1 LSGKEL
7 DGYQGPLKARF
18 AFAHFAK
25 ILNGHRPNSATC
37 QPIPV
42 MFGSRVGFSAR
53 TDGTALFRVCWNPR
67 RRPFW
72 KIQRIISLKRIIRFT
87 LCMHTVH

>member
-42 MFGSRVGFSAR
+42 MFGSIGWGFRQGRMELHYFGFAEMQ
-53 TDGTALFRVCWNPR
+53 DGDHFEKFKGSFL
-67 RRPFW
+67 
-72 KIQRIISLKRIIRFT
+72 
-87 LCMHTVH
+87 